1 MADRYPL
8 IFDSSNNSFKELPSG
23 DNLNLSSNGIVGVSS
38 IGCSGTITG
47 KARFSVYGNNII
59 SSTPIT
65 LSSSDVNQVLLV
77 RTDVERTINLP
88 AGSSV
93 SIGDWVKIVDI
104 GSGVSNTGNSYKK
117 NITIDPN
124 GSDKIQGGSDGDT
137 FIMDVDGQAVTLMWC
152 GSEYDW
158 RIIN

>member
-1 MADRYPL
+1 MANRYPL

-38 IGCSGTITG
+38 IACEGLITG
-47 KARFSVYGNNII
+47 RQRFSVYNNSII

-65 LSSSDVNQVLLV
+65 LSSDDVNKVLLV

-93 SIGDWVKIVDI
+93 SVGDWVKIVDI
-104 GSGVSNTGNSYKK
+104 GTGETNTGNSYKK
-117 NITIDPN
+117 NIIIDPN
-124 GSDKIQGGSDGDT
+124 GSDRIQGGGEGDT
-137 FIMDVDGQAVTLMWC
+137 FIMDVDGQAITLMWC
-152 GSEYDW
+152 GSTYDW
-158 RIIN
+158 RLVN